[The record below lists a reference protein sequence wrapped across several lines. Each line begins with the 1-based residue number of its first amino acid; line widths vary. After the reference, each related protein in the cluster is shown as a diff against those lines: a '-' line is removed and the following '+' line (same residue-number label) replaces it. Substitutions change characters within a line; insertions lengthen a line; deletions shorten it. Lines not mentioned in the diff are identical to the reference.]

1 MSRILRHGLGPGKGI
16 MNELINNQ
24 ELRIKTLKEVL
35 AEPGAYLGTLEVT
48 QELTQLR
55 ALKGERR
62 LRQYV

>member
-1 MSRILRHGLGPGKGI
+1 